1 MVSVDSCAVASSD
14 SATAAAEYMNFF
26 MKIGLLKPR
35 QGAITCCYTNI
46 AFVPWQHY
54 LPRFYGYVLSP

>member
-1 MVSVDSCAVASSD
+1 
-14 SATAAAEYMNFF
+14 

-54 LPRFYGYVLSP
+54 LPRFYGYVLSPQVKRLSGHPFETLRRYNTQALPYGS